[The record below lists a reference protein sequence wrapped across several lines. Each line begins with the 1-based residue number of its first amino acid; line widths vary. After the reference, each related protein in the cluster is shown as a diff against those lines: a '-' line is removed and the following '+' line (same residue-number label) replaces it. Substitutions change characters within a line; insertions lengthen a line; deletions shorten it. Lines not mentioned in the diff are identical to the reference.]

1 MDNQENQ
8 PIDPL
13 GSIEPLKTFEPT
25 PMVPPTPAQ
34 PVQNAAPG
42 VLVDRDGNVNLTQLQ
57 SEERQKYEV
66 LANSIDETNP
76 GSIVNFGAELQK
88 TLSNQSDSFLG
99 NVRRSNSGEVGG
111 LINDLLVELN
121 YVDVDELNGN
131 KVKSFLSK
139 LPFMKKVMTQVEN
152 LFAKYDK
159 IINNIEQ
166 ISYKVN
172 AGIIT
177 STKDNAVLQT
187 IFESNVNSIKQIEEL
202 VIAGNIR
209 MERAAGELAVMEANP
224 QNYQDYQIADKRD
237 FIARLDRRMADLKVV
252 RVIMMQSL
260 PQIRLVQNNNV
271 SIAEKAQTILTT
283 TLPVWKNQLSL
294 AVAMYRQ
301 QQNIEIQQKVSSTT
315 EEILRKNAERLGQ
328 NSVNV
333 ARANEQTIVSV
344 ETLRETT
351 SMLINTLNEVKQIQK
366 QGADNRRK
374 LDQDLQTLEH
384 ELKANVRLIYR
395 IQRWEMMQ
403 QPYCHKAKEG

>member
-1 MDNQENQ
+1 MDNQPNQ

-25 PMVPPTPAQ
+25 PMDPPPAQ
-34 PVQNAAPG
+34 AQSTPPAP
-42 VLVDRDGNVNLTQLQ
+42 LVDREGNVNLTQLP

-76 GSIVNFGAELQK
+76 GSIVNFGADLQR

-99 NVRRSNSGEVGG
+99 NVRRSNSGEVGE
-111 LINDLLVELN
+111 LINNLLVELN
-121 YVDVDELNGN
+121 YVDVEELNQN
-131 KVKSFLSK
+131 KFKSFLSK
-139 LPFMKKVMTQVEN
+139 LPFMKNVMTQIEN

-159 IINNIEQ
+159 IISNIDQ

-187 IFESNVNSIKQIEEL
+187 IFESNVNAIKQIEEL
-202 VIAGNIR
+202 VIAGNLR
-209 MERAAGELAVMEANP
+209 MEKAATELAAMEAAP

-237 FIARLDRRMADLKVV
+237 FIARLDRRLADLKVV
-252 RVIMMQSL
+252 RLIMMQSL

-283 TLPVWKNQLSL
+283 TLPLWKNQLSL

-328 NSVNV
+328 NSINV
-333 ARANEQTIVSV
+333 ARANEQTVVSI

-351 SMLINTLNEVKQIQK
+351 SKLINTLNEVKQIQK
-366 QGADNRRK
+366 QGAEGRRK
-374 LDQDLQTLEH
+374 LDQDLMTLEH
-384 ELKANVRLIYR
+384 ELKANVR
-395 IQRWEMMQ
+395 
-403 QPYCHKAKEG
+403 G

>member
-1 MDNQENQ
+1 MDNQPNQ

-25 PMVPPTPAQ
+25 PMDPQPGQTQSTPP
-34 PVQNAAPG
+34 AP
-42 VLVDRDGNVNLTQLQ
+42 LVDREGNVNLTQLP

-66 LANSIDETNP
+66 LADSIDETNP
-76 GSIVNFGAELQK
+76 GSIVNFGADLQR

-99 NVRRSNSGEVGG
+99 NVRRSNSGEVGE
-111 LINDLLVELN
+111 LINNLLVELN
-121 YVDVDELNGN
+121 YVDVEELNQN
-131 KVKSFLSK
+131 KFKSFLSK
-139 LPFMKKVMTQVEN
+139 LPFMKNVMTQIEN

-159 IINNIEQ
+159 IISNIDQ

-187 IFESNVNSIKQIEEL
+187 IFESNINAIKQIEEL
-202 VIAGNIR
+202 VIAGNLR
-209 MERAAGELAVMEANP
+209 MEKAGTELAAMEAAP

-237 FIARLDRRMADLKVV
+237 FIARLDRRLADLKVV
-252 RVIMMQSL
+252 RLIMMQSL

-283 TLPVWKNQLSL
+283 TLPLWKNQLSL

-328 NSVNV
+328 NSINV
-333 ARANEQTIVSV
+333 ARANEQTVVSI

-351 SMLINTLNEVKQIQK
+351 SKLINTLNEVKQIQK
-366 QGADNRRK
+366 QGAEGRRK
-374 LDQDLQTLEH
+374 LDQDLMTLEH
-384 ELKANVRLIYR
+384 ELKANVR
-395 IQRWEMMQ
+395 
-403 QPYCHKAKEG
+403 G

>member
-13 GSIEPLKTFEPT
+13 GSIEPLRTFEPT

-34 PVQNAAPG
+34 PIQNAAPA
-42 VLVDRDGNVNLTQLQ
+42 VLVDREGNVNLTQLQ

-66 LANSIDETNP
+66 LANSIDEANP

-88 TLSNQSDSFLG
+88 TLTNQSDSFLG

-121 YVDVDELNGN
+121 YVDVEELNTN

-139 LPFMKKVMTQVEN
+139 LPFMKKVITQVEN
-152 LFAKYDK
+152 LFTKYDK

-209 MERAAGELAVMEANP
+209 MERAAVELAQMETAP
-224 QNYQDYQIADKRD
+224 QNFQDYQIADKRD

-283 TLPVWKNQLSL
+283 TLPLWKNQLSL

-301 QQNIEIQQKVSSTT
+301 QQSIEIQQKVSATT

-351 SMLINTLNEVKQIQK
+351 TMLINTLNEVKQIQK

-384 ELKANVRLIYR
+384 ELKANVR
-395 IQRWEMMQ
+395 
-403 QPYCHKAKEG
+403 G

>member
-13 GSIEPLKTFEPT
+13 GSIEPLRTFEPT

-34 PVQNAAPG
+34 PVQNAAPA
-42 VLVDRDGNVNLTQLQ
+42 VLVDREGNVNLTQLQ

-88 TLSNQSDSFLG
+88 TLTNQSDSFLG

-121 YVDVDELNGN
+121 YVDVEELNTN

-139 LPFMKKVMTQVEN
+139 LPFMKKVITQVEN
-152 LFAKYDK
+152 LFTKYDK

-209 MERAAGELAVMEANP
+209 MERAAVELAQMETAP
-224 QNYQDYQIADKRD
+224 QNFQDYQIADKRD

-283 TLPVWKNQLSL
+283 TLPLWKNQLSL

-301 QQNIEIQQKVSSTT
+301 QQSIEIQQKVSSTT

-333 ARANEQTIVSV
+333 ARANEQTVVSV

-384 ELKANVRLIYR
+384 ELKANVR
-395 IQRWEMMQ
+395 
-403 QPYCHKAKEG
+403 G

>member
-34 PVQNAAPG
+34 PVQNAAPA
-42 VLVDRDGNVNLTQLQ
+42 VLVDREGNVNLTQLQ

-66 LANSIDETNP
+66 LANSIDEANP

-88 TLSNQSDSFLG
+88 TLTNQSDSFLG

-121 YVDVDELNGN
+121 YVDVEELNGN

-187 IFESNVNSIKQIEEL
+187 IFESNVNSIKQIEDL

-209 MERAAGELAVMEANP
+209 MERAAVELAQMEAAP

-384 ELKANVRLIYR
+384 ELKANVR
-395 IQRWEMMQ
+395 
-403 QPYCHKAKEG
+403 G

>member
-25 PMVPPTPAQ
+25 PMAPPTPAT
-34 PVQNAAPG
+34 PSMAPG
-42 VLVDRDGNVNLTQLQ
+42 PVIDRDGNVQLTQLQ
-57 SEERQKYEV
+57 TEERKKYEV
-66 LANSIDETNP
+66 LADAIDETNP
-76 GSIVNFGAELQK
+76 GSIVNFGAELQR

-99 NVRRSNSGEVGG
+99 NVRRSNSGEVGE
-111 LINDLLVELN
+111 LINNLLVELN
-121 YVDVDELNGN
+121 YVDVEELNQN
-131 KVKSFLSK
+131 KFKSFLSK
-139 LPFMKKVMTQVEN
+139 LPFMKSVMTQIEN

-159 IINNIEQ
+159 IINNIDQ

-187 IFESNVNSIKQIEEL
+187 IFESNINAIKQIEEL
-202 VIAGNIR
+202 VIVGNMR
-209 MERAAGELAVMEANP
+209 MERAGAELTHMEAN
-224 QNYQDYQIADKRD
+224 QQEFQDYQIADKRD
-237 FIARLDRRMADLKVV
+237 FIARLDRRLADLKVV
-252 RVIMMQSL
+252 RLIMMQSL

-283 TLPVWKNQLSL
+283 TLPLWKNQLSL

-301 QQNIEIQQKVSSTT
+301 QQNIEIQQKVSNTT

-351 SMLINTLNEVKQIQK
+351 SKLINTLNEVKQIQK
-366 QGADNRRK
+366 QGAEGRRK
-374 LDQDLQTLEH
+374 LDQDLMTLEH
-384 ELKANVRLIYR
+384 ELKANVR
-395 IQRWEMMQ
+395 
-403 QPYCHKAKEG
+403 G

>member
-8 PIDPL
+8 SVDPF
-13 GSIEPLKTFEPT
+13 GSIEPLKTFEPAPMT
-25 PMVPPTPAQ
+25 PPPGQPAQ
-34 PVQNAAPG
+34 NSAPA
-42 VLVDRDGNVNLTQLQ
+42 VLVDREGNVNLSQLQ
-57 SEERQKYEV
+57 SEERQKYEA

-76 GSIVNFGAELQK
+76 GSIVNYGAELQK

-121 YVDVDELNGN
+121 YVDVDELNNN
-131 KVKSFLSK
+131 KVKSFFSK
-139 LPFMKKVMTQVEN
+139 LPFMKKIVTQVEN
-152 LFAKYDK
+152 LFTKYDK
-159 IINNIEQ
+159 IINNIDQ

-202 VIAGNIR
+202 VIAGNLR
-209 MERAAGELAVMEANP
+209 MERAAGELAQMEAAP

-333 ARANEQTIVSV
+333 ARANEQTIVSA
-344 ETLRETT
+344 ETLKETT

-366 QGADNRRK
+366 QGAESRRK

-384 ELKANVRLIYR
+384 ELKANIR
-395 IQRWEMMQ
+395 
-403 QPYCHKAKEG
+403 G

>member
-25 PMVPPTPAQ
+25 PMAPPTPAQ
-34 PVQNAAPG
+34 PAQNATPA
-42 VLVDRDGNVNLTQLQ
+42 VLVDREGNVNLTQLQ

-88 TLSNQSDSFLG
+88 TLTNQSDSFLG

-121 YVDVDELNGN
+121 YVDVEELNGN

-209 MERAAGELAVMEANP
+209 MERAAGELAQMEANP
-224 QNYQDYQIADKRD
+224 QIYQDYQIADKRD

-384 ELKANVRLIYR
+384 ELKANVR
-395 IQRWEMMQ
+395 
-403 QPYCHKAKEG
+403 G

>member
-25 PMVPPTPAQ
+25 PMAVPSQ
-34 PVQNAAPG
+34 PVQNAAPA

-57 SEERQKYEV
+57 VEERKKYEV
-66 LANSIDETNP
+66 LADSIDETNP
-76 GSIVNFGAELQK
+76 GAIVNFGADLQR

-99 NVRRSNSGEVGG
+99 NVRRSNSGEVGE
-111 LINDLLVELN
+111 LINNLLVELN
-121 YVDVDELNGN
+121 YVDVEELNQN
-131 KVKSFLSK
+131 KFKSFLSK
-139 LPFMKKVMTQVEN
+139 LPFMKGVMTQIEN
-152 LFAKYDK
+152 LFTKYDK
-159 IINNIEQ
+159 IVNNIDQ
-166 ISYKVN
+166 IAYKVN

-187 IFESNVNSIKQIEEL
+187 IFESNVNAIKQIEEL
-202 VIAGNIR
+202 VIVGNLR
-209 MERAAGELAVMEANP
+209 MEKAGVELAEMEAAP
-224 QNYQDYQIADKRD
+224 QNFQDYQIADKRD
-237 FIARLDRRMADLKVV
+237 FIARLDRRLADLKVV
-252 RVIMMQSL
+252 RLIMMQSL

-283 TLPVWKNQLSL
+283 TLPLWKNQLSL

-301 QQNIEIQQKVSSTT
+301 QQSIEIQQKVSATT

-344 ETLRETT
+344 DVLRETT
-351 SMLINTLNEVKQIQK
+351 AKLISTLNEVKQIQK
-366 QGADNRRK
+366 QGAEGRRK
-374 LDQDLQTLEH
+374 LDQDLMTLEH
-384 ELKANVRLIYR
+384 ELKANVR
-395 IQRWEMMQ
+395 
-403 QPYCHKAKEG
+403 G

>member
-1 MDNQENQ
+1 MDNQPNQ

-25 PMVPPTPAQ
+25 PMDPPPGQASSTP
-34 PVQNAAPG
+34 PAP
-42 VLVDRDGNVNLTQLQ
+42 LVDREGNVNLTQLQ
-57 SEERQKYEV
+57 SEERQKYAV
-66 LANSIDETNP
+66 LADSIDETNP
-76 GSIVNFGAELQK
+76 GSIVNFGADLQR

-99 NVRRSNSGEVGG
+99 NVRRSNSGEVGE
-111 LINDLLVELN
+111 LINNLLVELN
-121 YVDVDELNGN
+121 YVDVEELNQN
-131 KVKSFLSK
+131 KFKSFLSK
-139 LPFMKKVMTQVEN
+139 LPFMKSVMTQIEN

-159 IINNIEQ
+159 IISNIDQ

-187 IFESNVNSIKQIEEL
+187 IFESNVNAIKQIEEL
-202 VIAGNIR
+202 VIAGNLR
-209 MERAAGELAVMEANP
+209 MEKAGTELAAMEAAP
-224 QNYQDYQIADKRD
+224 QNYQDYQISDKRD
-237 FIARLDRRMADLKVV
+237 FIARLDRRLADLKVV
-252 RVIMMQSL
+252 RLIMMQSL

-283 TLPVWKNQLSL
+283 TLPLWKNQLSL

-328 NSVNV
+328 NSINV
-333 ARANEQTIVSV
+333 ARANEQTVVSI

-351 SMLINTLNEVKQIQK
+351 SKLINTLNEVKQIQK
-366 QGADNRRK
+366 QGAEGRRK
-374 LDQDLQTLEH
+374 LDQDLMTLEH
-384 ELKANVRLIYR
+384 ELKANVR
-395 IQRWEMMQ
+395 
-403 QPYCHKAKEG
+403 G

>member
-8 PIDPL
+8 SIDPL
-13 GSIEPLKTFEPT
+13 GSIEPLRTFEPT

-34 PVQNAAPG
+34 PVQNAAPA
-42 VLVDRDGNVNLTQLQ
+42 VLVDREGNVNLTQLQ
-57 SEERQKYEV
+57 SEQRQKYEV
-66 LANSIDETNP
+66 LANSIDEANP

-88 TLSNQSDSFLG
+88 TLTNQSDSFLG

-121 YVDVDELNGN
+121 YVDVEELNGN

-187 IFESNVNSIKQIEEL
+187 IFESNVNSIKQIEDL

-209 MERAAGELAVMEANP
+209 MERAAVELAQMETTP
-224 QNYQDYQIADKRD
+224 DSFQDYQIADKRD

-301 QQNIEIQQKVSSTT
+301 QQNIEIQQKVSATT

-328 NSVNV
+328 NSINV

-384 ELKANVRLIYR
+384 ELKANVR
-395 IQRWEMMQ
+395 
-403 QPYCHKAKEG
+403 G

>member
-1 MDNQENQ
+1 MSDIQ
-8 PIDPL
+8 PIPNTNL
-13 GSIEPLKTFEPT
+13 AI
-25 PMVPPTPAQ
+25 
-34 PVQNAAPG
+34 
-42 VLVDRDGNVNLTQLQ
+42 VDKDGNVNLNQLQ
-57 SEERQKYEV
+57 VEERQKYEV

-76 GSIVNFGAELQK
+76 GSIVNYGAELQK

-99 NVRRSNSGEVGG
+99 NVRRSNSGEVGE
-111 LINDLLVELN
+111 LINNLLVELN
-121 YVDVDELNGN
+121 YVDVDELQSN
-131 KVKSFLSK
+131 KMKSFLSK
-139 LPFMKKVMTQVEN
+139 LPFMKKIMTQVEN

-159 IINNIEQ
+159 IVNNIDQ
-166 ISYKVN
+166 ISHKVN

-187 IFESNVNSIKQIEEL
+187 IFESNVNSIKQIEDL
-202 VIAGNIR
+202 VIAGNLR
-209 MERAAGELAVMEANP
+209 MERATAELTEMEAVP
-224 QNYQDYQIADKRD
+224 QNYQEYQIADKRD

-252 RVIMMQSL
+252 RIIMMQSL

-294 AVAMYRQ
+294 AVTMYRQ
-301 QQNIEIQQKVSSTT
+301 QQNIEIQQKVSATT

-333 ARANEQTIVSV
+333 AKANEQTIVSV

-366 QGADNRRK
+366 QGAENRRK
-374 LDQDLQTLEH
+374 LDQDLQTLES
-384 ELKANVRLIYR
+384 ELKANVR
-395 IQRWEMMQ
+395 
-403 QPYCHKAKEG
+403 G

>member
-25 PMVPPTPAQ
+25 PMTPPTPATPSMAPA
-34 PVQNAAPG
+34 PV
-42 VLVDRDGNVNLTQLQ
+42 VDRDGNVNLAQLQ
-57 SEERQKYEV
+57 SEERRKYEV
-66 LANSIDETNP
+66 LADSIDETNP
-76 GSIVNFGAELQK
+76 GSIVNFGAELQR

-99 NVRRSNSGEVGG
+99 NVRRSNSGEVGE
-111 LINDLLVELN
+111 LINNLLIELN
-121 YVDVDELNGN
+121 YVDVEELNQN
-131 KVKSFLSK
+131 KFKSFLSK
-139 LPFMKKVMTQVEN
+139 LPFMKSVMTQIEN

-159 IINNIEQ
+159 IINNIDQ

-187 IFESNVNSIKQIEEL
+187 IFESNINAIKQIEEL
-202 VIAGNIR
+202 VIVGNLR
-209 MERAAGELAVMEANP
+209 MERAGAELTHMEANT
-224 QNYQDYQIADKRD
+224 QEFQDYQIADKRD
-237 FIARLDRRMADLKVV
+237 FIARLDRRLADLKVV
-252 RVIMMQSL
+252 RLIMMQSL

-283 TLPVWKNQLSL
+283 TLPLWKNQLSL

-301 QQNIEIQQKVSSTT
+301 QQNIEIQQKVSATT
-315 EEILRKNAERLGQ
+315 EDILRKNAERLGQ

-351 SMLINTLNEVKQIQK
+351 SKLINTLNEVKQIQK
-366 QGADNRRK
+366 QGAEGRRK
-374 LDQDLQTLEH
+374 LDQDLMTLEH
-384 ELKANVRLIYR
+384 ELKANVR
-395 IQRWEMMQ
+395 
-403 QPYCHKAKEG
+403 G

>member
-1 MDNQENQ
+1 MDNQPNQ

-13 GSIEPLKTFEPT
+13 QSIEPLKTFEP
-25 PMVPPTPAQ
+25 AQ
-34 PVQNAAPG
+34 PSQPTQGTAP
-42 VLVDRDGNVNLTQLQ
+42 VLVDRDGNINLTQIQ
-57 SEERQKYEV
+57 QEERQRYET

-76 GSIVNFGAELQK
+76 GSIVNFGSDLQK
-88 TLSNQSDSFLG
+88 TLANQSDSFLG
-99 NVRRSNSGEVGG
+99 NVRRSNSGEVGE
-111 LINDLLVELN
+111 LINNLLVELN
-121 YVDVDELNGN
+121 YVDVDELNNSN
-131 KVKSFLSK
+131 KVKGFLSR

-159 IINNIEQ
+159 IVNNIDQ
-166 ISYKVN
+166 ISHKVN

-177 STKDNAVLQT
+177 SSKDNAVLQT
-187 IFESNVNSIKQIEEL
+187 IFDSNINSIKQIEDL
-202 VIAGNIR
+202 VVAGSLR
-209 MERAAGELAVMEANP
+209 MERASQELAEMEANA
-224 QNYQDYQIADKRD
+224 QNYADYQIADKRD

-252 RVIMMQSL
+252 RLIMMQSL

-328 NSVNV
+328 NSRNV
-333 ARANEQTIVSV
+333 AKANEQTIVSA

-351 SMLINTLNEVKQIQK
+351 NMLINTLNEVKQIQK
-366 QGADNRRK
+366 QGAENRRK

-384 ELKANVRLIYR
+384 ELKANIR
-395 IQRWEMMQ
+395 
-403 QPYCHKAKEG
+403 G

>member
-34 PVQNAAPG
+34 PVQPAAPA
-42 VLVDRDGNVNLTQLQ
+42 VLVDREGNVNLTQLQ

-66 LANSIDETNP
+66 LANSIDEANP

-88 TLSNQSDSFLG
+88 TLTNQSDSFLG

-177 STKDNAVLQT
+177 STKDNGVLQT

-209 MERAAGELAVMEANP
+209 MERAAAELAQMEAAP
-224 QNYQDYQIADKRD
+224 QNFQDYQIADKRD

-333 ARANEQTIVSV
+333 AKANEQTIVSV
-344 ETLRETT
+344 ETLKETT

-374 LDQDLQTLEH
+374 LDQELQTLEH
-384 ELKANVRLIYR
+384 ELKANVR
-395 IQRWEMMQ
+395 
-403 QPYCHKAKEG
+403 G

>member
-1 MDNQENQ
+1 MDNQPNQ

-13 GSIEPLKTFEPT
+13 QSIEPLKTFEPAQ
-25 PMVPPTPAQ
+25 PSQPAQ
-34 PVQNAAPG
+34 STAP
-42 VLVDRDGNVNLTQLQ
+42 VLVDRDGNVNLTQVQ
-57 SEERQKYEV
+57 EGERQRYET

-76 GSIVNFGAELQK
+76 GSIVNFGSELQK
-88 TLSNQSDSFLG
+88 TLANQSDSFLG
-99 NVRRSNSGEVGG
+99 NVRRSNSGEVGE
-111 LINDLLVELN
+111 LINNLLVELN
-121 YVDVDELNGN
+121 YVDVDELNNSN
-131 KVKSFLSK
+131 KVKGFLSR

-159 IINNIEQ
+159 IVNNIDQ
-166 ISYKVN
+166 ISHKVN

-177 STKDNAVLQT
+177 SSKDNAVLQT
-187 IFESNVNSIKQIEEL
+187 IFDSNINSIKQIEDL
-202 VIAGNIR
+202 VVAGSLR
-209 MERAAGELAVMEANP
+209 MERAGQELAEMEANV
-224 QNYQDYQIADKRD
+224 QNYADYQIADKRD

-252 RVIMMQSL
+252 RLIMMQSL

-328 NSVNV
+328 NSRNV
-333 ARANEQTIVSV
+333 AKANEQTIVSA

-351 SMLINTLNEVKQIQK
+351 TMLINTLNEVKQIQK
-366 QGADNRRK
+366 QGAENRRK

-384 ELKANVRLIYR
+384 ELKANIR
-395 IQRWEMMQ
+395 
-403 QPYCHKAKEG
+403 G

>member
-13 GSIEPLKTFEPT
+13 RSIEPLKTFEPT

-34 PVQNAAPG
+34 PAQNAAPA
-42 VLVDRDGNVNLTQLQ
+42 VLVDREGNVNLTQLQ

-88 TLSNQSDSFLG
+88 TLTNQSDSFLG

-121 YVDVDELNGN
+121 YVDVEELNGN

-209 MERAAGELAVMEANP
+209 MERAAGELAQMEANP
-224 QNYQDYQIADKRD
+224 QIYQDYQIADKRD

-384 ELKANVRLIYR
+384 ELKANVR
-395 IQRWEMMQ
+395 
-403 QPYCHKAKEG
+403 G

>member
-25 PMVPPTPAQ
+25 PMTPPTPATPSMAPA
-34 PVQNAAPG
+34 PVI
-42 VLVDRDGNVNLTQLQ
+42 DRDGNVNLKQLQ
-57 SEERQKYEV
+57 SEERRKYEV
-66 LANSIDETNP
+66 LADSIDETNP
-76 GSIVNFGAELQK
+76 GSIVNFGAELQR

-99 NVRRSNSGEVGG
+99 NVRRSNSGEVGE
-111 LINDLLVELN
+111 LINNLLIELN
-121 YVDVDELNGN
+121 YVDVEELNQN
-131 KVKSFLSK
+131 KFKSFLSK
-139 LPFMKKVMTQVEN
+139 LPFMKSVMTQIEN

-159 IINNIEQ
+159 IINNIDQ

-187 IFESNVNSIKQIEEL
+187 IFESNINAIKQIEEL
-202 VIAGNIR
+202 VIVGNLRI
-209 MERAAGELAVMEANP
+209 ERAGAELTHMEANT
-224 QNYQDYQIADKRD
+224 QEFQDYQIADKRD
-237 FIARLDRRMADLKVV
+237 FIARLDRRLADLKVV
-252 RVIMMQSL
+252 RLIMMQSL

-283 TLPVWKNQLSL
+283 TLPLWKNQLSL

-301 QQNIEIQQKVSSTT
+301 QQSIEIQQKVSATT
-315 EEILRKNAERLGQ
+315 EDILRKNAERLGQ

-351 SMLINTLNEVKQIQK
+351 SKLINTLNEVKQIQK
-366 QGADNRRK
+366 QGAEGRRK
-374 LDQDLQTLEH
+374 LDQDLMTLEH
-384 ELKANVRLIYR
+384 ELKANVR
-395 IQRWEMMQ
+395 
-403 QPYCHKAKEG
+403 G

>member
-42 VLVDRDGNVNLTQLQ
+42 VLVDREGNVNLTQLQ

-384 ELKANVRLIYR
+384 ELKANVR
-395 IQRWEMMQ
+395 
-403 QPYCHKAKEG
+403 G

>member
-25 PMVPPTPAQ
+25 PMVPPTPSQ

-42 VLVDRDGNVNLTQLQ
+42 ALVDREGNVNLTQLQ

-76 GSIVNFGAELQK
+76 GSIVNFGADLQK

-384 ELKANVRLIYR
+384 ELKANVR
-395 IQRWEMMQ
+395 
-403 QPYCHKAKEG
+403 G

>member
-13 GSIEPLKTFEPT
+13 GSIEPLKTFEPAPMT
-25 PMVPPTPAQ
+25 PPGQPAQ
-34 PVQNAAPG
+34 NNAAPA
-42 VLVDRDGNVNLTQLQ
+42 VLVDREGNVNLTQLQ
-57 SEERQKYEV
+57 VEERKKYEV
-66 LANSIDETNP
+66 LANSIDEANP

-88 TLSNQSDSFLG
+88 TLTNQSDSFLG
-99 NVRRSNSGEVGG
+99 NVRRSNSGEVGE

-121 YVDVDELNGN
+121 YVDVEELNGN

-139 LPFMKKVMTQVEN
+139 LPFMKKIMTQVEN

-187 IFESNVNSIKQIEEL
+187 IFESNVNSIKQIEDL
-202 VIAGNIR
+202 VIAGNLR
-209 MERAAGELAVMEANP
+209 MEKAAAELAQMETAP

-315 EEILRKNAERLGQ
+315 EAILKKNAERLGQ

-384 ELKANVRLIYR
+384 ELKANVR
-395 IQRWEMMQ
+395 
-403 QPYCHKAKEG
+403 G

>member
-34 PVQNAAPG
+34 PVQPAAPA
-42 VLVDRDGNVNLTQLQ
+42 VLVDREGNVNLTQLQ

-88 TLSNQSDSFLG
+88 TLTNQSDSFLG

-209 MERAAGELAVMEANP
+209 MERAAAELAQMEAAP
-224 QNYQDYQIADKRD
+224 QNFQDYQIADKRD

-333 ARANEQTIVSV
+333 AKANEQTIVSV
-344 ETLRETT
+344 ETLKETT

-374 LDQDLQTLEH
+374 LDQELQTLEH
-384 ELKANVRLIYR
+384 ELKANVR
-395 IQRWEMMQ
+395 
-403 QPYCHKAKEG
+403 G